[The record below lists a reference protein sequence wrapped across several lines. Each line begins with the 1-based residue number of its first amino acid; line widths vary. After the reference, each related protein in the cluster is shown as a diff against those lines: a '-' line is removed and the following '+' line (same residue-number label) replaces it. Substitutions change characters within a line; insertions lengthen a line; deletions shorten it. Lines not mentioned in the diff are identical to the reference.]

1 MRSKLFV
8 HSSLFTGIQKDQKA
22 QPVLRVRCWWCW
34 CRSRFKVLT
43 RRRQQLPLEHC
54 AELPRH
60 QLFNP
65 GHGNYGNPVTRH
77 RGEYSTP
84 TPRPPLAFL
93 FAIRICQDAGVLH
106 ITSSWH
112 WQSCLNHYL
121 CILPTSA
128 HRWTIYP
135 CRNASG
141 GRSCWYCTN
150 CFISFKFEL
159 YRPSLL
165 LTSAQI
171 ITDTRDRAFSTHIV
185 HHQTVCI

>member
-1 MRSKLFV
+1 MINMRSKLFV

-34 CRSRFKVLT
+34 CRSGFKVLT

-84 TPRPPLAFL
+84 PPRQPLAFL
-93 FAIRICQDAGVLH
+93 YAIRICQDAGVLH

-112 WQSCLNHYL
+112 WQSCLNHYFPITFFVFTVIHL
-121 CILPTSA
+121 AILSL
-128 HRWTIYP
+128 
-135 CRNASG
+135 N
-141 GRSCWYCTN
+141 
-150 CFISFKFEL
+150 ISF
-159 YRPSLL
+159 SV
-165 LTSAQI
+165 S
-171 ITDTRDRAFSTHIV
+171 V
-185 HHQTVCI
+185 

>member
-1 MRSKLFV
+1 M
-8 HSSLFTGIQKDQKA
+8 
-22 QPVLRVRCWWCW
+22 LRVRCWWWC

-84 TPRPPLAFL
+84 STGPPLAFL

-112 WQSCLNHYL
+112 WQSCLNHYFPIIFL
-121 CILPTSA
+121 VYCLGYLGILPTSA

-141 GRSCWYCTN
+141 GSSCWYCTN

-171 ITDTRDRAFSTHIV
+171 ITDTRDRAFSTPIV
-185 HHQTVCI
+185 HHQTVSI

>member
-1 MRSKLFV
+1 MINMRSKLFV

-22 QPVLRVRCWWCW
+22 QPVLRVRCW
-34 CRSRFKVLT
+34 CRSGFKVLT

-84 TPRPPLAFL
+84 TPRQPLAFL

-112 WQSCLNHYL
+112 WQSCLNHYFPITFFCL
-121 CILPTSA
+121 
-128 HRWTIYP
+128 
-135 CRNASG
+135 
-141 GRSCWYCTN
+141 YCHP
-150 CFISFKFEL
+150 FGHFEL
-159 YRPSLL
+159 E
-165 LTSAQI
+165 
-171 ITDTRDRAFSTHIV
+171 D
-185 HHQTVCI
+185 